1 MVRKLIEEIKSI
13 DKTLLEKINVRTS
26 VRILRRKLKRAREIV
41 DQVQLLAENE
51 KDKDT
56 AEDILLNIS
65 RLVEF
70 REKSKICSLRAA
82 AYAIVLVN
90 KFKTKMTEFDMKQAT
105 SIVQTY
111 DGSDENLA
119 AFIDAAKLLNELT
132 PDRHKGLALKFIR
145 TRLTGK
151 ARLGLPDNIASI
163 EALLD
168 NVKSRCESKLTS
180 EIVLA
185 QLKAI
190 KERETDKICDRVND
204 LTAKLSS
211 VYLAE
216 KLPVETATKMATKAG
231 VETLKTKVTNS
242 DLKLILKAG
251 SFQTIQD
258 AIQKVRENINNESP
272 PQVLSFRAGR
282 GRRFNGQ
289 RNQPPRYQQNTWR
302 RGGGAPRGFN
312 SQRGR
317 GGYQNNNNNNNSG
330 FRQNDNFQPRFQR
343 RGNIYFATG
352 VGNPQILQP
361 GGAGGQPIQV
371 HQNQQIPP
379 QGQVAL
385 AQMLQR
391 Q

>member
-1 MVRKLIEEIKSI
+1 M
-13 DKTLLEKINVRTS
+13 RTS
-26 VRILRRKLKRAREIV
+26 VRILRRDLKRAKDIV
-41 DQVQLLAENE
+41 EEVKFLTNNE
-51 KDKDT
+51 KDKET
-56 AEDILLNIS
+56 AEDIFLAIS
-65 RLVEF
+65 KLVEV
-70 REKSKICSLRAA
+70 REKSKLCSLRAV
-82 AYAIVLVN
+82 AYAIVLAN
-90 KFKTKMTEFDMKQAT
+90 KFKKKMAEFDMKQAT

-111 DGSDENLA
+111 DGSSENLD
-119 AFIDAAKLLNELT
+119 AFIDAAKLLDELT
-132 PDRHKGLALKFIR
+132 LDRHKQLALKFLR

-151 ARLGLPDNIASI
+151 ARLGLPDDVASI
-163 EALLD
+163 AALLA

-180 EIVLA
+180 ETVLA

-190 KERETDKICDRVND
+190 KERDTDKICDRVND

-216 KLPVETATKMATKAG
+216 KLPVEAATKMATKAG
-231 VETLKTKVTNS
+231 IEALKTKVTSS

-258 AIQKVRENINNESP
+258 AIQKVRENLNNEPP

-302 RGGGAPRGFN
+302 RGRGAPRGFN

-317 GGYQNNNNNNNSG
+317 GGYQNNNNSG

-343 RGNIYFATG
+343 RGNIYLAAD

-371 HQNQQIPP
+371 HQNQQSPM